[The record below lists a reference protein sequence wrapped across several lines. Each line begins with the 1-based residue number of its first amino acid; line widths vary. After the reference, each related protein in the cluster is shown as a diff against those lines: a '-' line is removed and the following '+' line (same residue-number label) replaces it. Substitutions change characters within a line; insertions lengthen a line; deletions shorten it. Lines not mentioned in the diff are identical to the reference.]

1 MKHVKFIA
9 VLIMLFMLP
18 CVSCAA
24 VNDLDVYDSEPS
36 YTAPYYSGIVKS
48 SVLNEALDELNYI
61 REIAGLPSNITL
73 DDEYTSKAQ
82 HGAVLLDIVDTLS
95 HTPSKPD
102 NMTQEFYD
110 PAYDA
115 ANHSN
120 LAVGKLFVDGKTFGN
135 MSLIGSLKLCMKDSD
150 SKNIGIAGHRRSL
163 MNPRLKRV
171 GFGLSTRYGYA
182 VTYAVNEFSKTGA
195 LTPKEYKQY
204 LEWLKWP
211 IDDEFITWPSRKNP
225 HPLDYFDSETS
236 WSVILNPE
244 IFDSCN
250 DKAVKVTL
258 TRQSDN
264 YSWTF
269 TKAGSNQ
276 DSYFNITNGNSGS
289 DQCIIFRPDNVSGYS
304 DGETWDVNITGLTRK
319 DGASGSISYSVTFA
333 GADSDSDSESDSIT
347 DYDY

>member
-1 MKHVKFIA
+1 MKRFLA
-9 VLIMLFMLP
+9 VLFVLLI
-18 CVSCAA
+18 CTVSFA
-24 VNDLDVYDSEPS
+24 DDVYDSEPS
-36 YTAPYYSGIVKS
+36 YSAPYYSGIVKS

-61 REIAGLPSNITL
+61 REIAGLPDNIAL
-73 DDEYTSKAQ
+73 DDEYTGKAQ
-82 HGAVLLDIVDTLS
+82 HGAVLLDVVDSLT

-102 NMTQEFYD
+102 NMTQEFYE

-135 MSLIGSLKLCMKDSD
+135 MSLIESLRLCMKDSD
-150 SKNIGIAGHRRSL
+150 SQNIGIAGHRRSL

-182 VTYAVNEFSKTGA
+182 VTYTVNEFSKTGA

-211 IDDEFITWPSRKNP
+211 VDDEFITWPSRKNP
-225 HPLDYFDSETS
+225 HPLEYFDSETS
-236 WSVILNPE
+236 WSVTLNPE

-250 DKAVKVTL
+250 DKTVKVIL
-258 TRQSDN
+258 TRQGDN
-264 YSWTF
+264 QSWTF
-269 TKAGSNQ
+269 TKAGSNK
-276 DSYFNITNGNSGS
+276 DAYFNITNGNS
-289 DQCIIFRPDNVSGYS
+289 DQCIIFRPDNISGYS
-304 DGETWDVNITGLTRK
+304 DGETWDVNITGLTRR
-319 DGASGSISYSVTFA
+319 DGTSGSISYSVTFT
-333 GADSDSDSESDSIT
+333 GSESDSDSVLNT